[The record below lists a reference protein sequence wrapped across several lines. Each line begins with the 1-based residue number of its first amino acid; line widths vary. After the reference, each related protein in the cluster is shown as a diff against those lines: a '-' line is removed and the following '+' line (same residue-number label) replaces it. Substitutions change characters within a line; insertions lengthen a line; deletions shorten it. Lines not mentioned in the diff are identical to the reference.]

1 MILTVALVVAGG
13 LSAGSLTAMG
23 PMHPTGWRSAPVVS
37 SPAQQPSAP
46 PGSEVVA
53 PPAAPVQPSE
63 PQRPVAATPGQPTNE
78 APAAEAPDQQ
88 PTALQILEGAAT
100 QYRGTSAIC
109 ADFAQERTVTLLRE
123 TRRGRGRL
131 CQKQPNLFMMRFT
144 EPSGDRVI
152 ADGKDFCQYTPSTDP
167 KQAICIPMSRAG
179 NAYDFHREFLERPA
193 EKYNLTLEGQ
203 EAIDGAQTH
212 RVLLVPKQAAGYR
225 QAKLWIDARTRL
237 VKQLELHEENGTIQ
251 RITMSNID
259 LSATP
264 PANAFRVDLPAGVE
278 VLRP

>member
-1 MILTVALVVAGG
+1 MLVTLALVLAGG
-13 LSAGSLTAMG
+13 LSADALAGMG
-23 PMHPTGWRSAPVVS
+23 PMLPTVRRSVP
-37 SPAQQPSAP
+37 
-46 PGSEVVA
+46 A
-53 PPAAPVQPSE
+53 PPAEQPRATAAPVIPVLPRSPGSVE
-63 PQRPVAATPGQPTNE
+63 MPVAPVPQPPVDQ
-78 APAAEAPDQQ
+78 PAAAEPAPQQ
-88 PTALQILEGAAT
+88 PTALQILESAAGK
-100 QYRGTSAIC
+100 YRGTRAIC
-109 ADFAQERTVTLLRE
+109 ADFSQERTVTLLRE

-131 CQKQPNLFMMRFT
+131 CQQQPNLFMMRFS
-144 EPSGDRVI
+144 EPAGDRVI
-152 ADGKDFCQYTPSTDP
+152 ADGKDFCQYTPSTDA

-203 EAIDGAQTH
+203 EAVDGAQTH

-225 QAKLWIDARTRL
+225 QAKLWIDARTSL
-237 VKQLELHEENGTIQ
+237 VKRLELQEENGTVQ

-278 VLRP
+278 VIRP